1 MRPLSSL
8 LPASCAL
15 LASLL
20 AVAAAP
26 APALGAAHRPHAA
39 LKPHRSD
46 KPSDCAKGEWPWD
59 CLAQC
64 ESGGRWD
71 ANTGNSYYGGL
82 QFWQPTWEEHGGL
95 AYAPRADLATRAE
108 QIEVAEEVLRTQ
120 GWQAWPACAKKYRL
134 QGRVHVVKS
143 GETLT
148 SIARR
153 LKVKGG
159 WQALYEANRDVVGS
173 HPDRLTVGTSLVIP
187 EGRKPSPKKPPKK
200 PAAKKTPAKAAR
212 LPQLPS

>member
-1 MRPLSSL
+1 MRPLPSL

-20 AVAAAP
+20 AVTAAP
-26 APALGAAHRPHAA
+26 APAQGAAPAA
-39 LKPHRSD
+39 RTVRKPD
-46 KPSDCAKGEWPWD
+46 ACVKGDWPWD

-64 ESGGRWD
+64 ESGGHWD

-82 QFWQPTWEEHGGL
+82 QIWQPTWKEHGGL

-108 QIEVAEEVLRTQ
+108 QIQVAEEVLRTQ
-120 GWQAWPACAKKYRL
+120 GWRAWPACAKKYRL
-134 QGRVHVVKS
+134 RGRVHVVQR

-159 WQALYEANRDVVGS
+159 WQALYAANRDLVGP
-173 HPDRLTVGTSLVIP
+173 HPDLLNVGTMLSVP
-187 EGRKPSPKKPPKK
+187 EKRRKASRGHP
-200 PAAKKTPAKAAR
+200 R
-212 LPQLPS
+212 R